1 MKTGSPASIK
11 KFPAS
16 LQILKNFIKSNKI
29 PEYAMDYKR
38 EYLFIIKIN
47 KELEYLIED
56 RFNEYHKDQ
65 IIYLTKNFLTAQEKG
80 KLKEIN
86 ELYFWKSDIL
96 DIIEFENGMLYD
108 SYVYKYDL
116 CCDFMHYF
124 HRFCDKIIF
133 KYFDWDGNIKV
144 KEMRN
149 VENLN

>member
-1 MKTGSPASIK
+1 
-11 KFPAS
+11 
-16 LQILKNFIKSNKI
+16 
-29 PEYAMDYKR
+29 
-38 EYLFIIKIN
+38 
-47 KELEYLIED
+47 
-56 RFNEYHKDQ
+56 
-65 IIYLTKNFLTAQEKG
+65 
-80 KLKEIN
+80 
-86 ELYFWKSDIL
+86 
-96 DIIEFENGMLYD
+96 MLYD

>member
-1 MKTGSPASIK
+1 M
-11 KFPAS
+11 
-16 LQILKNFIKSNKI
+16 
-29 PEYAMDYKR
+29 
-38 EYLFIIKIN
+38 
-47 KELEYLIED
+47 
-56 RFNEYHKDQ
+56 
-65 IIYLTKNFLTAQEKG
+65 
-80 KLKEIN
+80 
-86 ELYFWKSDIL
+86 YFWKSDIL
-96 DIIEFENGMLYD
+96 AIIEFENGMLYD